1 LHIIANSPARFTNK
15 SLMKNLPANSKIFL
29 AVFCIASMF
38 ACSGPSEKY
47 NSLSDQEKK
56 EGWSLLFDGKT
67 INGWHLFNRGNIPSA
82 WTVDS
87 GRLVCN
93 PHAKNVK
100 HGDLV
105 TDKEYENFDLQF
117 DWKISHAG
125 NSGVFINV
133 QERPEL
139 GTTFSTGPEYQL
151 LDDKNM
157 EADYLKDSSHK
168 AAAIFGVIHNSSGT
182 IPNSGEWNHSRIL
195 QQNGKLTFWLNG
207 VQTVQV
213 DLKSDDWK
221 KSVAASSMNHFPEF
235 GIVLKGHLALQDWTN
250 GVSFRDIKIREL

>member
-1 LHIIANSPARFTNK
+1 MIKQSFSISICTV
-15 SLMKNLPANSKIFL
+15 
-29 AVFCIASMF
+29 VFFILLY
-38 ACSGPSEKY
+38 ACTGNPEKH
-47 NSLSDQEKK
+47 NILSDQEKSD
-56 EGWSLLFDGKT
+56 GWKLLFDGKT
-67 INGWHLFNRGNIPSA
+67 LNGWHIFNRGNIPSA
-82 WTVDS
+82 WSADS
-87 GRLVCN
+87 SNLVCN

-105 TDKEYENFDLQF
+105 TDSVYENFDLTF
-117 DWKISHAG
+117 DWKISKAG

-157 EADYLKDSSHK
+157 DADYLKDLSHK
-168 AAAIFGVIHNSSGT
+168 AASIFGVVPNESKT

-213 DLKSDDWK
+213 DLKSDEWK
-221 KSVAASSMNHFPEF
+221 KLVASSSMNQYPEF
-235 GIVLKGHLALQDWTN
+235 GVALKGHIALQDWTN
-250 GVSFRDIKIREL
+250 GISFRDIKIKTL